1 MLVFLAQVGSKAIQT
16 LSDVSLP
23 KTMAEETRSSLILS
37 ANGMRTISQSSP
49 VARLSFYAYCVK
61 MSSDDLNLLWKY
73 GGLDEFALD
82 EQALIRQA
90 YR

>member
-1 MLVFLAQVGSKAIQT
+1 MLVFLAHVGSKAIQS
-16 LSDVSLP
+16 LSDLSLS
-23 KTMAEETRSSLILS
+23 KTMTEVTRSSLILC

-61 MSSDDLNLLWKY
+61 MSSHDLNLLWQY
-73 GGLDEFALD
+73 GGLDEFDLD

-90 YR
+90 HR